1 MRMLHQ
7 ISGNT
12 TQDMI
17 RKQYILCITEVEQAG
32 TRWAKDHK
40 CNSIEEQHTASV
52 SKEVKKSKA

>member
-32 TRWAKDHK
+32 TR
-40 CNSIEEQHTASV
+40 
-52 SKEVKKSKA
+52 